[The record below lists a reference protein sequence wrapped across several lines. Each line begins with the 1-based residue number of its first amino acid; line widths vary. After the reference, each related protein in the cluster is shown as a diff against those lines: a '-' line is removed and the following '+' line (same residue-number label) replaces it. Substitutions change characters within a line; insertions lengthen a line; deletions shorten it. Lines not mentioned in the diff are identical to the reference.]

1 MSSSAHATLP
11 RLASLVRLLLQ
22 LRMLLAAFALL
33 LIPGERLTPPTFLLI
48 LSFALLSGLAA
59 RYWERFVPYLR
70 EHPLLITLDVCLT
83 SSVLVIEGPSGPVFI
98 ITVITAAVCGI
109 LYGVRGATLVVLLQ
123 ILCYTLGVALYAFTH
138 GRDAPVEVMSFQA
151 LLIHPALY
159 PIAAYTGSKVRA
171 VLAELA
177 EEQEARKQAEL
188 TAAAAEERDR
198 LARDMHDS
206 VAKTLRGAA
215 MAAQALPLWLQK
227 DPERAAG
234 IAAQVADA
242 ADTASAEARALISD
256 LRDEDAGSPFTELVE
271 RAVRDWAAQSGIA
284 ASTDLPEESPE
295 PAFIA
300 RRECIAVLKEALTN
314 VQRHSG
320 ARSVSVAL
328 AVQDGRCTLSIADD
342 GDGFAVPYEEV
353 MRAERGGNGHYGLLG
368 MAERAERAGGSLDVS
383 SAPGEG
389 AVLRVTVPVMSASP
403 PAPTS
408 EKS

>member
-1 MSSSAHATLP
+1 LQGAAQAEQQRVTGPVRHRAAAGRGARSAARRRPDDHQQRHPPGRRPVPAAQGSEDRAEGHRHHRRHHASRPAPGDRRRHVPRPGHRPQFHRWRVSRAMSSSAHATLP

-109 LYGVRGATLVVLLQ
+109 LYGVRGAVLVVLLQ
-123 ILCYTLGVALYAFTH
+123 ILCYTVAVVLYAFTH
-138 GRDAPVEVMSFQA
+138 GQEAPVEVMSFQA
-151 LLIHPALY
+151 LLVHPALY

-188 TAAAAEERDR
+188 AAAAAEERDR

-242 ADTASAEARALISD
+242 ADTASTEARALIAD
-256 LRDEDAGSPFTELVE
+256 LRDQDAGAPFTELVE
-271 RAVRDWAAQSGIA
+271 RAVQDWAEQKIGRA
-284 ASTDLPEESPE
+284 TC
-295 PAFIA
+295 
-300 RRECIAVLKEALTN
+300 RE
-314 VQRHSG
+314 
-320 ARSVSVAL
+320 
-328 AVQDGRCTLSIADD
+328 
-342 GDGFAVPYEEV
+342 
-353 MRAERGGNGHYGLLG
+353 
-368 MAERAERAGGSLDVS
+368 
-383 SAPGEG
+383 
-389 AVLRVTVPVMSASP
+389 RV
-403 PAPTS
+403 
-408 EKS
+408 KI

>member
-1 MSSSAHATLP
+1 MCSSDL
-11 RLASLVRLLLQ
+11 
-22 LRMLLAAFALL
+22 
-33 LIPGERLTPPTFLLI
+33 
-48 LSFALLSGLAA
+48 
-59 RYWERFVPYLR
+59 
-70 EHPLLITLDVCLT
+70 
-83 SSVLVIEGPSGPVFI
+83 
-98 ITVITAAVCGI
+98 
-109 LYGVRGATLVVLLQ
+109 
-123 ILCYTLGVALYAFTH
+123 
-138 GRDAPVEVMSFQA
+138 
-151 LLIHPALY
+151 
-159 PIAAYTGSKVRA
+159 
-171 VLAELA
+171 
-177 EEQEARKQAEL
+177 
-188 TAAAAEERDR
+188 
-198 LARDMHDS
+198 
-206 VAKTLRGAA
+206 A

-271 RAVRDWAAQSGIA
+271 RAVRDWAEQSGIA

-295 PAFIA
+295 PAVTA

-314 VQRHSG
+314 VERHSG

-328 AVQDGRCTLSIADD
+328 AVRDGRCTLSVADD

-353 MRAERGGNGHYGLLG
+353 MRAEHGGNGHYGLIG
-368 MAERAERAGGSLDVS
+368 MAERAERAGGSLDIS

-389 AVLRVTVPVMSASP
+389 AVLRVMVPVMSASP